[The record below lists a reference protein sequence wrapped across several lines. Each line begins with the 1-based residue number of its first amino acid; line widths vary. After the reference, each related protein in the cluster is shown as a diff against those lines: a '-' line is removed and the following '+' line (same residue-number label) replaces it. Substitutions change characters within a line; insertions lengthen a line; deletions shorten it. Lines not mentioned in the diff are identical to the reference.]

1 MNKIIKITLVAIAT
15 LAMSFTIGCSNNK
28 DEEKWCVVET
38 TPTDKLKEPIK
49 TCYKIGSKSKFFKF
63 EFQCAA
69 AKEILSLAGVPDV
82 NNSYVKDSKPKDCIV
97 DDD

>member
-38 TPTDKLKEPIK
+38 SGTDILNPIK
-49 TCYKIGSKSKFFKF
+49 TCYQIGSNSVFKF
-63 EFQCAA
+63 ESQCVL
-69 AKEILSLAGVPDV
+69 AKEILTSIPGIKK
-82 NNSYVKDSKPKDCIV
+82 SYVKDSKPKDCI
-97 DDD
+97 DP